1 MKKLNIIV
9 YILVILLTVAA
20 PLGASAQNA
29 EFHRSSAQKAVKTST
44 DVLLIAAP
52 VATLTGVLIAKD
64 WTGLKQGAFSAV
76 TALGVTYALKYSI
89 HKRRPDGSD
98 FHSFPS
104 GHTAALFTDAAFV
117 QRRYGWKLGIPAY
130 AIAAYVGW
138 GRTFAK
144 KHDWWDVL
152 AGAAIGAGSAYI
164 YTRTY
169 NNKRAR
175 LDIAPVAD
183 GDNMGLYVRLQ
194 F

>member
-1 MKKLNIIV
+1 MKIHNIIV
-9 YILVILLTVAA
+9 YVLVILLAIAA
-20 PLGASAQNA
+20 PFRASAQNA
-29 EFHRSSAQKAVKTST
+29 EFHRTSAQKAVKTST

-98 FHSFPS
+98 CHSFPS

-169 NNKRAR
+169 NNKRTR

>member
-1 MKKLNIIV
+1 MKIHNIIV
-9 YILVILLTVAA
+9 YVLVILLAIAA
-20 PLGASAQNA
+20 PFRTSAQNA
-29 EFHRSSAQKAVKTST
+29 EFHRTSAQKAVKTST

-98 FHSFPS
+98 CHSFPS

-130 AIAAYVGW
+130 AVAAYVGW

-169 NNKRAR
+169 NNSRTR